1 MENATKALLIAAAVL
16 VAILIISLGLV
27 VYNMAAETVNNSANL
42 SQQEI
47 QTFNEQFTQYQGDNV
62 RGSNVNALLKT
73 ALNNNITKSQEGK
86 KAMKVKVTLEGTV
99 VLAGEDGSETS
110 LSKRADASKM
120 YKVQVDQDGEGGLV
134 HSITITKAGTTSSGG
149 KNNSGGTTTN
159 P

>member
-86 KAMKVKVTLEGTV
+86 TAMVVVVEGGEVTL
-99 VLAGEDGSETS
+99 GSTS
-110 LSKRADASKM
+110 ITKRADPSKM
-120 YKVQVDQDGEGGLV
+120 YKVVVNQNGEGGLV
-134 HSITITKAGTTSSGG
+134 HSITISKAGTTSSGG
-149 KNNSGGTTTN
+149 STN
-159 P
+159 TKP

>member
-27 VYNMAAETVNNSANL
+27 VYNMAAETVKNSANL

-73 ALNNNITKSQEGK
+73 ALNNNITKAQEGK
-86 KAMKVKVTLEGTV
+86 NAMVVDVKLGGSSVLESTQIK
-99 VLAGEDGSETS
+99 S
-110 LSKRADASKM
+110 RADASKM
-120 YKVQVDQDGEGGLV
+120 YSVTVAQDGEGGLV
-134 HSITITKAGTTSSGG
+134 HTITITAK
-149 KNNSGGTTTN
+149 KN
-159 P
+159 

>member
-42 SQQEI
+42 SAQEI
-47 QTFNEQFTQYQGDNV
+47 QSFNEQFTQYQGDNV

-73 ALNNNITKSQEGK
+73 ALNNNITKKQESK
-86 KAMKVKVTLEGTV
+86 TAMMVEVSLVNSTV
-99 VLAGEDGSETS
+99 LTGSAGSETS

-120 YKVQVDQDGEGGLV
+120 YKVVVNQDGEGGLV
-134 HSITITKAGTTSSGG
+134 HTITITEASTK
-149 KNNSGGTTTN
+149 
-159 P
+159 

>member
-73 ALNNNITKSQEGK
+73 ALNNNITKKQEGK
-86 KAMKVKVTLEGTV
+86 TAMVVVFEGGVVTLG
-99 VLAGEDGSETS
+99 DTS
-110 LSKRADASKM
+110 ITKRADPSKM
-120 YKVQVDQDGEGGLV
+120 YKVEVNQDGEGGLV
-134 HSITITKAGTTSSGG
+134 HTIKISAVKAT
-149 KNNSGGTTTN
+149 GGTTAGGK
-159 P
+159 

>member
-73 ALNNNITKSQEGK
+73 ALNNNITKKQEGK
-86 KAMKVKVTLEGTV
+86 TAMVVVFEGGVVTLG
-99 VLAGEDGSETS
+99 DTS
-110 LSKRADASKM
+110 ITKRADPSKM
-120 YKVQVDQDGEGGLV
+120 YKVEVKQDGEGGLV
-134 HSITITKAGTTSSGG
+134 HTISISAVKATGGNAAGGNAAG
-149 KNNSGGTTTN
+149 KN
-159 P
+159 

>member
-73 ALNNNITKSQEGK
+73 ALNNNITKKQEGK
-86 KAMKVKVTLEGTV
+86 TAMVVVFEGGVVTLG
-99 VLAGEDGSETS
+99 DTS
-110 LSKRADASKM
+110 ITKRADPSKM
-120 YKVQVDQDGEGGLV
+120 YKVEVNQDGEGGLV
-134 HSITITKAGTTSSGG
+134 HTIKISAVKTT
-149 KNNSGGTTTN
+149 GGTTAGGTTAGGN
-159 P
+159 

>member
-42 SQQEI
+42 SQQEM

-73 ALNNNITKSQEGK
+73 ALNNNIAKTQESK
-86 KAMKVKVTLEGTV
+86 TAMKVVVTLDGSTI
-99 VLAGEDGSETS
+99 LAGESGTETS
-110 LSKRADASKM
+110 LSARADASKM
-120 YKVQVDQDGEGGLV
+120 YKVVVNQDGEGGLV
-134 HSITITKAGTTSSGG
+134 HTITITKV
-149 KNNSGGTTTN
+149 K
-159 P
+159 

>member
-73 ALNNNITKSQEGK
+73 ALNNNITKKQEGK
-86 KAMKVKVTLEGTV
+86 TAMVVVFEGGAVTLG
-99 VLAGEDGSETS
+99 DTS
-110 LSKRADASKM
+110 ITKRADPSKM
-120 YKVQVDQDGEGGLV
+120 YKVEVKQDGEGGLV
-134 HSITITKAGTTSSGG
+134 HTISISAVKATGGNAAGGNAAGG
-149 KNNSGGTTTN
+149 KAAGGN
-159 P
+159 